1 MALRP
6 TPPTLPARYKL
17 WPDGARAFLG
27 SGGAASV
34 WRVQDQDLGVLVA
47 LKILKDTR
55 PGFLA
60 KMEREAVLASRVVHP
75 NVVAV
80 HDIGRTPDGKGYLAF
95 ALASDGTMLD
105 SASRPPPWPELLDLT
120 LQLLDAL

>member
-6 TPPTLPARYKL
+6 APPTLPARYRL
-17 WPDGARAFLG
+17 WPDADRAFLG

-47 LKILKDTR
+47 LKVLNDTR
-55 PGFLA
+55 PGFLV
-60 KMEREAVLASRVVHP
+60 KMEREAILASRVVHP

-80 HDIGRTPDGKGYLAF
+80 HDIGRTPDGKGIFFFLNNLYI
-95 ALASDGTMLD
+95 
-105 SASRPPPWPELLDLT
+105 
-120 LQLLDAL
+120 

>member
-6 TPPTLPARYKL
+6 APPALPARYRL
-17 WPDGARAFLG
+17 WPDGERAFLG

-47 LKILKDTR
+47 LKVLKDTR
-55 PGFLA
+55 PGFLV
-60 KMEREAVLASRVVHP
+60 KMEREAILASRVVHP

-80 HDIGRTPDGKGYLAF
+80 HDIGRSSSTSLCSCSMRLPQCTRVEF
-95 ALASDGTMLD
+95 CTST
-105 SASRPPPWPELLDLT
+105 
-120 LQLLDAL
+120 

>member
-1 MALRP
+1 MTTRS
-6 TPPTLPARYKL
+6 PPPVLPDRYRL
-17 WPDGARAFLG
+17 WPDADRAFLG
-27 SGGAASV
+27 SGGAATV

-47 LKILKDTR
+47 LKVLKDTR

-80 HDIGRTPDGKGYLAF
+80 HDIGRTPDQKGYLAF

-105 SASRPPPWPELLDLT
+105 VASQPPPPR
-120 LQLLDAL
+120 AGPSGCASSCACK